1 MTHPPLALTLDLD
14 DTLWPVWPA
23 IARAEERLHAWLRT
37 HARATAARF
46 DTAALRALR
55 DELAARHPDW
65 SHDLTRIRL
74 ESLRRALCL
83 AGDDPSLAEP
93 AFAVFFQARQEVELF
108 GDVPPALERLAARF
122 PIVALTNGNA
132 ELDRIGLTPW
142 FRDCVTARNFGVG
155 KPDRRIFE
163 EACRRLG
170 VPPGRVLHVGDD
182 AVLDVA
188 GALAA
193 GLQAAWVVRPEIHP
207 RPGPAPTGT
216 HHVVASLAEL
226 ADRLGA

>member
-55 DELAARHPDW
+55 DELAVRHPDW

-108 GDVPPALERLAARF
+108 DDVPPALERLAA
-122 PIVALTNGNA
+122 
-132 ELDRIGLTPW
+132 
-142 FRDCVTARNFGVG
+142 CV
-155 KPDRRIFE
+155 E
-163 EACRRLG
+163 EN
-170 VPPGRVLHVGDD
+170 
-182 AVLDVA
+182 LDVSKLA
-188 GALAA
+188 G
-193 GLQAAWVVRPEIHP
+193 W
-207 RPGPAPTGT
+207 
-216 HHVVASLAEL
+216 
-226 ADRLGA
+226 LGMPSR